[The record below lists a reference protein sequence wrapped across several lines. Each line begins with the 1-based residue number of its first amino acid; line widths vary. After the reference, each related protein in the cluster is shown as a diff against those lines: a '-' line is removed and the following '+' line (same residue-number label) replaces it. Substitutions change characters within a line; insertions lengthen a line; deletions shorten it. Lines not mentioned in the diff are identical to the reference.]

1 MRGRRRSIRP
11 SKSTTGFSNRGTES
25 VAMEGRFPNRTL
37 PYVLIL
43 PSIAI
48 VAMFL
53 ILPSLQALYLSFF
66 EVSPFGNRL
75 LYVGLNN
82 FREILTSDAYRFS
95 LRLSLVFAVG
105 VVVLSMSVSLG
116 MAVLANK
123 PLRGIGFYRTFLLW
137 PYALSPAVAGIV
149 WALLFEPSSGLM
161 TYLLR
166 LTTGLSPNWMMN
178 ANYAL
183 LVIILAA
190 AWKMLGFNIVFFLAG
205 LQNIPDEMVE
215 AAQVD
220 GASRRQTFWRV
231 VFPILSPMT
240 FFLFIMNSLYAFF
253 EVFGLIDVMTQGGP
267 GGGTEVLIYKLY
279 LDGFIS
285 IRWGYASAQSIV
297 LFILVGALTT
307 LQFRYAGRRVFYA

>member
-1 MRGRRRSIRP
+1 
-11 SKSTTGFSNRGTES
+11 
-25 VAMEGRFPNRTL
+25 MEGRFPNRVL
-37 PYVLIL
+37 PYVLIF

-48 VAMFL
+48 VVVFL

-66 EVSPFGNRL
+66 EVSPFGNKL
-75 LYVGLNN
+75 LFVGLNN
-82 FREILTSDAYRFS
+82 FREILTSEEYRFS
-95 LRLSLVFAVG
+95 LRISVLFAVG
-105 VVVLSMSVSLG
+105 VVILSMSASLG
-116 MAVLANK
+116 MAVLASR
-123 PLRGIGFYRTFLLW
+123 PLSGIGLYRTLLLW

-161 TYLLR
+161 TYLIR
-166 LTTGLSPNWMMN
+166 LTTHQSPNWMMVP
-178 ANYAL
+178 NYAL
-183 LVIILAA
+183 FVTILAA

-205 LQNIPDEMVE
+205 LQGIPDEIVE

-220 GASRRQTFWRV
+220 GASRRQSFWRV

-267 GGGTEVLIYKLY
+267 GRGTEVLIYKLY
-279 LDGFIS
+279 RDGFVS

-297 LFILVGALTT
+297 LFVLVGTLTL
-307 LQFRYAGRRVFYA
+307 LQFRYVGRRVFYR

>member
-1 MRGRRRSIRP
+1 
-11 SKSTTGFSNRGTES
+11 
-25 VAMEGRFPNRTL
+25 MEGRFPNRAL
-37 PYVLIL
+37 PYALVL
-43 PSIAI
+43 PSIAV
-48 VAMFL
+48 VAIFL

-66 EVSPFGNRL
+66 EVSPFGNRRIF
-75 LYVGLNN
+75 VGLGN
-82 FREILTSDAYRFS
+82 FQEILTSDAYRSS
-95 LRLSLVFAVG
+95 LRLSLVFAVA

-116 MAVLANK
+116 MAVLASK
-123 PLRGIGFYRTFLLW
+123 PLRGIGFYRTLLLW

-215 AAQVD
+215 AAQMD
-220 GASRRQTFWRV
+220 GASRCQTFWRV
-231 VFPILSPMT
+231 IFPILSPMT

-267 GGGTEVLIYKLY
+267 GGGTEVLIYRLY
-279 LDGFIS
+279 QDGFIS

-297 LFILVGALTT
+297 LFILVSALTL

>member
-1 MRGRRRSIRP
+1 
-11 SKSTTGFSNRGTES
+11 
-25 VAMEGRFPNRTL
+25 MEGRFPNRTL
-37 PYVLIL
+37 PYLLIF

-48 VAMFL
+48 VAIFL
-53 ILPSLQALYLSFF
+53 ILPSIQALYLSFF
-66 EVSPFGNRL
+66 EVSPFGNKFL
-75 LYVGLNN
+75 FVGLNN
-82 FREILTSDAYRFS
+82 LREILTSEEYQFS
-95 LRLSLVFAVG
+95 LRLSAIFAIG
-105 VVVLSMSVSLG
+105 VVLLSMSVSLG

-123 PLRGIGFYRTFLLW
+123 PLRGIGFYRTLLLW

-161 TYLLR
+161 TYLIR
-166 LTTGLSPNWMMN
+166 LTTHQSPNWMM
-178 ANYAL
+178 APNYAL
-183 LVIILAA
+183 FVTILAA

-205 LQNIPDEMVE
+205 LQGIPDEIVE

-220 GASRRQTFWRV
+220 GASPRQSFWRV

-267 GGGTEVLIYKLY
+267 GRGTEVLIYKLCR
-279 LDGFIS
+279 DGFVS

-297 LFILVGALTT
+297 LFVLVGTLTL
-307 LQFRYAGRRVFYA
+307 LQFRYVGRRVFYR

>member
-1 MRGRRRSIRP
+1 
-11 SKSTTGFSNRGTES
+11 
-25 VAMEGRFPNRTL
+25 MEGRFPNRTL
-37 PYVLIL
+37 PYLLIF

-48 VAMFL
+48 VAIFL
-53 ILPSLQALYLSFF
+53 ILPSIQALYLSFF
-66 EVSPFGNRL
+66 EVSPFGNKFL
-75 LYVGLNN
+75 FVGLNN
-82 FREILTSDAYRFS
+82 FREILTSEEYQFS
-95 LRLSLVFAVG
+95 LRLSAIFAIG
-105 VVVLSMSVSLG
+105 VVLLSMSVSLG

-123 PLRGIGFYRTFLLW
+123 PLRGIGFYRTLLLW

-161 TYLLR
+161 TYLIR
-166 LTTGLSPNWMMN
+166 LTTHQSPNWMM
-178 ANYAL
+178 APNYAL
-183 LVIILAA
+183 FVTILAA

-205 LQNIPDEMVE
+205 LQGIPDEIVE

-220 GASRRQTFWRV
+220 GASPRQSFWRV

-267 GGGTEVLIYKLY
+267 GRGTEVLIYKLY
-279 LDGFIS
+279 RDGFVS

-297 LFILVGALTT
+297 LFVLVGTLTL
-307 LQFRYAGRRVFYA
+307 LQFRYVGRRVFYR

>member
-1 MRGRRRSIRP
+1 M
-11 SKSTTGFSNRGTES
+11 
-25 VAMEGRFPNRTL
+25 AMEGRFPNRTL
-37 PYVLIL
+37 PYLLVL
-43 PSIAI
+43 PSIVI
-48 VAMFL
+48 VAVFL
-53 ILPSLQALYLSFF
+53 ILPSLQALYLSLF
-66 EVSPFGNRL
+66 EVSPFGTRAIF
-75 LYVGLNN
+75 VGLNN
-82 FREILTSDAYRFS
+82 FREILTSDDYRFS
-95 LRLSLVFAVG
+95 LRLSVLFAIA

-123 PLRGIGFYRTFLLW
+123 PLRGIGLYRTFLLW

-161 TYLLR
+161 TYLIR
-166 LTTGLSPNWMMN
+166 LTTDRSPNWMMD

-205 LQNIPDEMVE
+205 LQSIPGEMVE

-220 GASRRQTFWRV
+220 GASPRQTFWRV

-279 LDGFIS
+279 QDGFIS

-297 LFILVGALTT
+297 LFILVSTLTL

>member
-1 MRGRRRSIRP
+1 M
-11 SKSTTGFSNRGTES
+11 
-25 VAMEGRFPNRTL
+25 AMEGRFPNRVL
-37 PYVLIL
+37 PYVLIF

-48 VAMFL
+48 VVVFL

-66 EVSPFGNRL
+66 EVSPFGNKL
-75 LYVGLNN
+75 LFVGLNN
-82 FREILTSDAYRFS
+82 FREILTSEEYRFS
-95 LRLSLVFAVG
+95 LRISVLFAVG
-105 VVVLSMSVSLG
+105 VVILSMSASLG
-116 MAVLANK
+116 MAVLASR
-123 PLRGIGFYRTFLLW
+123 PLSGIGLYRTLLLW

-161 TYLLR
+161 TYLIR
-166 LTTGLSPNWMMN
+166 LTTHQSPNWMMVP
-178 ANYAL
+178 NYAL
-183 LVIILAA
+183 FVTILAA

-205 LQNIPDEMVE
+205 LQGIPDEIVE

-220 GASRRQTFWRV
+220 GASRRQSFWRV

-267 GGGTEVLIYKLY
+267 GRGTEVLIYKLY
-279 LDGFIS
+279 RDGFVS

-297 LFILVGALTT
+297 LFVLVGTLTL
-307 LQFRYAGRRVFYA
+307 LQFRYVGRRVFYR